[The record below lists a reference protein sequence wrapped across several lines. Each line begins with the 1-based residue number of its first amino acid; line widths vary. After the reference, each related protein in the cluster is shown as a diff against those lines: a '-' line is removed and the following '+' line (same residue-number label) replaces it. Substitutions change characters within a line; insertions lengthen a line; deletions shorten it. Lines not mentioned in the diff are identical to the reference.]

1 MVGFELGKE
10 IENDAFFV
18 LSFIYIYFHENI
30 FLSFFL

>member
-18 LSFIYIYFHENI
+18 LSFIYIYIYI
-30 FLSFFL
+30 FP

>member
-18 LSFIYIYFHENI
+18 LSFIYIYIYIYI
-30 FLSFFL
+30 FP